1 MGSEDS
7 SEEHHD
13 SGVSI
18 KRIVVLQIITYYVY
32 RYDTYHDTLHK
43 SKSVG
48 ALVASINSSFTR
60 FVSSAN
66 LHEGPAQELSNTMK
80 PGVTKAL
87 RKYSEVNGCLP
98 DRVFMYR

>member
-1 MGSEDS
+1 M
-7 SEEHHD
+7 
-13 SGVSI
+13 VALP
-18 KRIVVLQIITYYVY
+18 LQTVTCYYVY